1 MANEKFYLDFI
12 SDGFGKVYIDEP
24 FGFNSVSFDLNQKE
38 KGMSRDVQFN
48 GGESQFEFTH
58 MRNHYLDKILY
69 YHQKY
74 GFESK
79 VILGIEI
86 KGFPT
91 ILGDLDFAKC
101 ITDGIEY
108 FKCKVIQQSDLQII
122 KRRKSVKVDVFSDK
136 DLDGNPITPLV
147 TENMLFKAKPVFQTS
162 KWEQSGDFNERLVSF
177 GIDYYYFNPAINQ
190 TQSEIEDTLGFFEVL
205 VKNNTADTFSV
216 LKAKNPLKKIQ
227 IDISDVLIHFDTD
240 VANGGNG
247 YAELSLVIKK
257 GKEFATAEKT
267 TLFSAIR
274 YENESYDFSGGFL
287 QTIESVDRG
296 ESVWV
301 YFELKVRESTTLGTG
316 FERFECRISLAN
328 IKMKITAESTAYN
341 SIVPS
346 FRLVDVMR
354 QVIKSIS
361 GNAIS
366 APRFDVAG
374 QFYDNRLFNGNFLRN
389 VLTVNDNGVTK
400 TKPFLISLEDIEQS
414 MVEMKGDYEV
424 NDPVFFGIE
433 KDYYTNIESGF
444 FDDTQFSKMNKV
456 FNDEYCVISMKYG
469 YKNYQALKEISEP
482 NSADVV
488 HGMADMLLANK
499 MVENKKEVVV
509 EWNRDSFLGESSRRK
524 GFEIASNTSA
534 QEDDSLFCWDTVKT
548 VGDQS
553 FEEVSEFKHEY
564 NAATS
569 KLSLRILDVNLI
581 ILGIEVGTPLVI
593 YNDLNQGSY
602 IVFSITP
609 NELMLTKTTGTIS
622 ASNDGVRVTKYAYTL
637 LESKIPFTN
646 YTNQGFTEISNLN
659 GKDSYSNLRYSVKR
673 NVENYYNS
681 YLATCNLYHK
691 EKAITV
697 TDYKNNGLCST
708 TYLGKKIVENAPFV
722 PSNPILSPMLFND
735 VVFANV
741 EFADFI
747 ALQNN
752 IRSQRGYI
760 RSIDNTGNVIKL
772 YPKKMSYENLSKEL
786 TIVGEEKFEP
796 IGITIVKK
804 DGLIEIN
811 SETILTKLIYKITG
825 EMLYLYDLNNYR
837 LYNSV
842 YINKVSINGSL
853 YETEKQLDDS
863 LKLL

>member
-12 SDGFGKVYIDEP
+12 SDGFGKVYVDEP
-24 FGFNSVSFDLNQKE
+24 FGFNSVSFDLNQKD
-38 KGMSRDVQFN
+38 KGLGRDVQFN
-48 GGESQFEFTH
+48 SGESQFEFTH

-69 YHQKY
+69 YHQKF

-79 VILGIEI
+79 ITLGIEI
-86 KGFPT
+86 AGYPT

-101 ITDGIEY
+101 ITDGLEY
-108 FKCKVIQQSDLQII
+108 FKCKVIQDSDLQII
-122 KRRKSVKVDVFSDK
+122 KRRKSVKVDMFSDK

-147 TENMLFKAKPVFQTS
+147 AENMLFKAKPVFQTS
-162 KWEQSGDFNERLVSF
+162 RWEQTAPLDENLKSFN
-177 GIDYYYFNPAINQ
+177 IDYFYFNPAINQ
-190 TQSEIEDTLGFFEVL
+190 TRSEIEDTLGFFEIL
-205 VKNNTADTFSV
+205 VNNGNADSFSV
-216 LKAKNPLKKIQ
+216 FKAKNPLKKIK
-227 IDISDVLIHFDTD
+227 INIKDVLIHFTTD

-247 YAELSLVIKK
+247 YADLSLVIRK
-257 GKEFATAEKT
+257 GMDYATATTT
-267 TLFSAIR
+267 TLLSVIKA
-274 YENESYDFSGGFL
+274 EHLSYDFNGDFSHE
-287 QTIESVDRG
+287 IDSVERG

-301 YFELKVRESTTLGTG
+301 YFELKLRESTNIGTG
-316 FERFECRISLAN
+316 FERFECRISLSN
-328 IKMKITAESTAYN
+328 MKMEITAESTAYN

-361 GNAIS
+361 GQSIS
-366 APRFDVAG
+366 APRFDIAG

-389 VLTVNDNGVTK
+389 ILTVYDNGVTK

-414 MVEMKGDYEV
+414 LVEMKGDYEV

-433 KDYYTNIESGF
+433 KDYYTGIESGF
-444 FDDTQFSKMNKV
+444 FDDTQFNKMNKTY
-456 FNDEYCVISMKYG
+456 NDEYCVISMKYG

-499 MVENKKEVVV
+499 MVENKKEIAV
-509 EWNRDSFLGESSRRK
+509 EWVRDAFLGESSRRK
-524 GFEIASNTSA
+524 GFEITSNTSA
-534 QEDDSLFCWDTVKT
+534 QEDDSLFCWDTVIT
-548 VGDQS
+548 VGNQS

-564 NAATS
+564 NSATN
-569 KLSLRILDVNLI
+569 KLSLRIVDINLI
-581 ILGIEVGTPLVI
+581 ILGIEVGTPFVI
-593 YNDLNQGSY
+593 NNDLNQGNY

-609 NELMLTKTTGTIS
+609 NELVLTKTSGTIS
-622 ASNDGVRVTKYAYTL
+622 ASNDGVRVTKYSYTL
-637 LESKIPFTN
+637 LQSKIPFTN
-646 YTNQGFTEISNLN
+646 YTNEDFTDISNLN

-691 EKAITV
+691 EKAISV

-708 TYLGKKIVENAPFV
+708 TYLGKTVVENAPFT

-741 EFADFI
+741 EFKDFI

-752 IRSQRGYI
+752 IRTQRGYI

-786 TIVGEEKFEP
+786 TIIGEEKYQP
-796 IGITIVKK
+796 IGMTIVKK
-804 DGLIEIN
+804 EGIIEIN
-811 SETILTKLIYKITG
+811 SETILTKLIYKIQG
-825 EMLYLYDLNNYR
+825 QMLYLYDLNNYR
-837 LYNSV
+837 LYNGV
-842 YINKVSINGSL
+842 YINKVSINGSM